1 MGCLGQPVREYRQM
15 AKKRSTATDKGGA
28 ARDPGVAHKNLDSA
42 RATPVVGGLDP
53 SDLANIELVF
63 GFVGPTGIDLNKV
76 GDVLRAQLRAVQYEV
91 EEVRLSELITTY
103 LGKSDHFPN
112 EYERIR
118 TLMDRGTW
126 LREES
131 MQPDIVA
138 RLGIAAIRE
147 ARQQRT
153 GDVRKPAKR
162 VAYFVRSFKRQEE
175 VDLFRQVYGKAFTLI
190 SVYASRSWRLQFL
203 KRLLGPSLGAR
214 RAKAEECATE
224 LIGRDYEEEG
234 RKLGQRVGKTFPL
247 ADYFVTS
254 ESRPDLE
261 RQLKRLVQLTFGNPY
276 VSPTREEQA
285 MFFAKAAALRSLDLS
300 RQVGAAIVSDEGE
313 ILATGCNE
321 VPRFGGGLYWADDD
335 DRMRDFERGSD
346 SNVDIKREI
355 VEDAFDRMKRQAGLL
370 GKEAQ
375 RMSSSDLADGALFA
389 DGAYLRD
396 AQLFDV
402 IEFGRAV
409 HAEMA
414 AISHAARVGVRL
426 QGARLFCTT
435 FPCHLCARHIVAAGI
450 RDVVFIEPYEKS
462 RTSELYSD
470 SISVEPVEPSPSRA
484 NFRAFVGV
492 APRRY
497 MEFFESFGARKTVD
511 GKIKSVDELAA
522 TPRIRRL
529 VFTYT
534 FAEAFVVD
542 ETEPPPSP
550 SRVGSI
556 S

>member
-1 MGCLGQPVREYRQM
+1 MATRRSAVERQG
-15 AKKRSTATDKGGA
+15 KATGA
-28 ARDPGVAHKNLDSA
+28 APAGR
-42 RATPVVGGLDP
+42 RAADRAPASHAADGLDA
-53 SDLANIELVF
+53 SDPANIELVF

-76 GDVLRAQLRAVQYEV
+76 CDALRAQLRAVQYEV
-91 EEVRLSELITTY
+91 IEVRLSELITTY
-103 LGKSDHFPN
+103 LGKPQAFAN
-112 EYERIR
+112 EYFRIK
-118 TLMDRGTW
+118 TLMDRGTG

-131 MQPDIVA
+131 EQPDIVA
-138 RLGIAAIRE
+138 RLGIAAVRDARE
-147 ARQQRT
+147 ART
-153 GDVRKPAKR
+153 GSVRKPAKR
-162 VAYFVRSFKRQEE
+162 VAYFVRSFKRPEE

-190 SVYASRSWRLQFL
+190 SVYASRAWRLQFL
-203 KRLLGPSLGAR
+203 KKLLAPSLGAD
-214 RAKAEECATE
+214 RAKAEEHATE
-224 LIGRDYEEEG
+224 LIGRDYDEEG

-261 RQLKRLVQLTFGNPY
+261 KQLKRLVQLTFGNPY
-276 VSPTREEQA
+276 VSPTRDEQA

-313 ILATGCNE
+313 ILSTGCNE
-321 VPRFGGGLYWADDD
+321 VPRFGGGLYWADDEG
-335 DRMRDFERGSD
+335 RMRDFERGSD

-355 VEDAFDRMKRQAGLL
+355 VEDAFDRMRRRQGLL
-370 GKEAQ
+370 GSAARGK
-375 RMSSSDLADGALFA
+375 SSSDLAEDALFS

-414 AISHAARVGVRL
+414 AITQAARAGVRL
-426 QGARLFCTT
+426 QGSRLFCTT
-435 FPCHLCARHIVAAGI
+435 FPCHICARHIVAAGI

-462 RTSELYSD
+462 RTSELFND
-470 SISVEPVEPSPSRA
+470 SISVEPAEPSPSRA

-497 MEFFESFGARKTVD
+497 MDFFESFGARKSAD
-511 GKIKSVDELAA
+511 GKIKNVDEIAA
-522 TPRIRRL
+522 TPRLRRL

-542 ETEPPPSP
+542 ETKPPPSS
-550 SRVGSI
+550 SRARSI
-556 S
+556 P

>member
-1 MGCLGQPVREYRQM
+1 MATRRPGTRRQG
-15 AKKRSTATDKGGA
+15 KATGA
-28 ARDPGVAHKNLDSA
+28 ASA
-42 RATPVVGGLDP
+42 SGQVTGPAPATKAPDGLDA
-53 SDLANIELVF
+53 SDPANIELVF

-76 GDVLRAQLRAVQYEV
+76 CDALRAQLRAVQYEV
-91 EEVRLSELITTY
+91 VEVRLSELITTY
-103 LGKSDHFPN
+103 LGKSQNFEN
-112 EYERIR
+112 EYVRIK

-126 LREES
+126 LREDSE
-131 MQPDIVA
+131 QPDIVA
-138 RLGIAAIRE
+138 RLGIAAVRS
-147 ARQQRT
+147 ARVART
-153 GDVRKPAKR
+153 SNVRKPAKR
-162 VAYFVRSFKRQEE
+162 VAYFVRSFKRPEE

-203 KRLLGPSLGAR
+203 KKLLAPSLGVD
-214 RAKAEECATE
+214 RAKAEEHATE
-224 LIGRDYEEEG
+224 LIARDYEEEG

-261 RQLKRLVQLTFGNPY
+261 KQLKRLVQLTFGNPY
-276 VSPTREEQA
+276 VSPTRDEQA

-300 RQVGAAIVSDEGE
+300 RQVGAAVVSDEGE
-313 ILATGCNE
+313 ILSTGCNE
-321 VPRFGGGLYWADDD
+321 VPRFGGGLYWADDEG
-335 DRMRDFERGSD
+335 RMRDFERGSD

-355 VEDAFDRMKRQAGLL
+355 VEDAFDRMRRRPRLL
-370 GKEAQ
+370 GAAA
-375 RMSSSDLADGALFA
+375 RGRSSSELAEDALFA

-396 AQLFDV
+396 AQVFDV

-414 AISHAARVGVRL
+414 AITQAARAGVRL

-435 FPCHLCARHIVAAGI
+435 FPCHICARHIVAAGI

-462 RTSELYSD
+462 RTAELYSD
-470 SISVEPVEPSPSRA
+470 SISVEPAEPSPSRA

-497 MEFFESFGARKTVD
+497 MDFFESFGARKSAD
-511 GKIKSVDELAA
+511 GKIKNVDEFAA

-542 ETEPPPSP
+542 ETKPPPSS
-550 SRVGSI
+550 SRARSI
-556 S
+556 P